1 MKLAD
6 IESKTVE
13 ILQIIDKFDIN
24 KALKDLETSQKNLD
38 KRLGKIETLLAKPS
52 SNGGKAKGT
61 IPVESIDNNSLMA
74 KLESLES
81 LISRANTQ
89 PRSETTDLSYKDN
102 QIDLL
107 ISEVSTKNKEIGKL
121 KKENSSLLQKLKT
134 QDNMINYERELKD
147 CIIVLEEK
155 KTTIKDLEEKNY
167 DLERENKKLRS
178 QLEEISELEKDV
190 LILNKELDASN
201 RICCNLENQKE
212 ELLSENKTL
221 RIKVQELLEIEKEL
235 VVAKNNLESLEKD

>member
-52 SNGGKAKGT
+52 SNGGKAKGP
-61 IPVESIDNNSLMA
+61 IPIESTDNNSLMA

-89 PRSETTDLSYKDN
+89 PRSEITDLSYKDN

-107 ISEVSTKNKEIGKL
+107 ISEVSTKKQRNWKAQ
-121 KKENSSLLQKLKT
+121 KENSSLLQKLKT
-134 QDNMINYERELKD
+134 QDNMINCERELKD
-147 CIIVLEEK
+147 CMIVPEEK
-155 KTTIKDLEEKNY
+155 KTMIESLEEK
-167 DLERENKKLRS
+167 
-178 QLEEISELEKDV
+178 
-190 LILNKELDASN
+190 
-201 RICCNLENQKE
+201 
-212 ELLSENKTL
+212 
-221 RIKVQELLEIEKEL
+221 
-235 VVAKNNLESLEKD
+235 

>member
-1 MKLAD
+1 MVTKKKQQRQPPPQILLPISPTSPHKSHDLASTNLQHSGAVKLAD

-13 ILQIIDKFDIN
+13 ILQIIDKFDTN

-52 SNGGKAKGT
+52 SNGGKAKGP
-61 IPVESIDNNSLMA
+61 IPIESTDNNSLMA

-107 ISEVSTKNKEIGKL
+107 ISEVSI
-121 KKENSSLLQKLKT
+121 KKQRNWKAQK
-134 QDNMINYERELKD
+134 RELFPPT
-147 CIIVLEEK
+147 E
-155 KTTIKDLEEKNY
+155 IKDPG
-167 DLERENKKLRS
+167 
-178 QLEEISELEKDV
+178 
-190 LILNKELDASN
+190 
-201 RICCNLENQKE
+201 
-212 ELLSENKTL
+212 
-221 RIKVQELLEIEKEL
+221 
-235 VVAKNNLESLEKD
+235 